1 MGQAF
6 SSYWWIIIPLVLAFL
21 ALIFSLEKRQ
31 SRKGKAVPES
41 YIDGLRAI
49 ITGDDNHAFIKLKQA
64 VSEDTNNIDAYIKL
78 GDLFRKR
85 GQIQK
90 AIQVH
95 RELTMRKNLNREMTG
110 HIYKSLAEDY
120 IIAKKFDQALEA
132 LEKLVRDDY
141 YNNWAQEKT
150 LEVFEKTG
158 QWDKAFNICKNLLKS
173 KDQQKRLAVYKHL
186 IGDDHFNKSEFHK
199 ARLAYKEA
207 FHYDEKFALSYIMI
221 AESYLAEGRKH
232 EAVEFYK
239 KLAENVPSEANQ
251 AFYKMEQTLF
261 DLGQF
266 SEVETIYNNILKVYP
281 DDVGILKSLAGI
293 AEKKGDIQ
301 AAIDSLTQAVNT
313 DPDDVVAAVWLAG
326 LYVNEGQ
333 NQQAYK
339 ILQNIQNNWQSQ
351 QQLYLCP
358 HCSARAKKIELVC
371 SNCGRV
377 GPYKKLS

>member
-1 MGQAF
+1 MGETF

-31 SRKGKAVPES
+31 SKGAKALLES
-41 YIDGLRAI
+41 YIDGLRAMI
-49 ITGDDNHAFIKLKQA
+49 AGDDNHAFIKLKQA

-90 AIQVH
+90 AIQIH
-95 RELTMRKNLNREMTG
+95 RELTMRKNLNREMAG

-120 IIAKKFDQALEA
+120 IVVKKFDQALEV
-132 LEKLVRDDY
+132 LEKLARDAY
-141 YNNWAQEKT
+141 HNKWAQEKI

-158 QWDKAFNICKNLLKS
+158 QWDKAFNTCKNLLKS
-173 KDQQKRLAVYKHL
+173 EDQQKRLAVYKHL
-186 IGDDHFNKSEFHK
+186 IGDDHFHKSEFHK
-199 ARLAYKEA
+199 ARLAYKDV

-221 AESYLAEGRKH
+221 AESYLAEGKKQ

-266 SEVETIYNNILKVYP
+266 SEVETIYNNILKACP
-281 DDVGILKSLAGI
+281 DDAGILKSLAGI
-293 AEKKGDIQ
+293 AERKGDIQ

-313 DPDDVVAAVWLAG
+313 DPGDVVAAVWLAG
-326 LYVNEGQ
+326 LYVNKGQ

-351 QQLYLCP
+351 QQQYLCP
-358 HCSARAKKIELVC
+358 HCNAEAEKIELIC
-371 SNCGRV
+371 PNCGRV